1 MNLMNVSL
9 GQVWCYRSLPWLTIS
24 SHFGRLAEAEC
35 PRILVLVSVLFY
47 SLVFGCD
54 VSEANPDSLRAYTS
68 LAAFFRRRL
77 RPGCRPLAPGSRLVS
92 PADGT
97 VTFAGLHLGGSLQ
110 QVKGVHYSLPK
121 FLGRRDQ
128 DTSAASLLRHP
139 HTCLY
144 QVVIYL
150 HPGDYHRF
158 HSPVT
163 WRVRSRTRVEGEL
176 LSVAPPILRNIQ
188 GLFELNSRVVLE
200 GEWRWGYFSLTAV
213 GATNVGSINIEWETE
228 ETERVQG
235 GLQSK

>member
-1 MNLMNVSL
+1 M
-9 GQVWCYRSLPWLTIS
+9 YRSLPWLTLS
-24 SHFGRLAEAEC
+24 RHFGRLAEAEC
-35 PRILVLVSVLFY
+35 PRVLVVVSVLVY

-54 VSEANPDSLRAYTS
+54 VSEASPASLRAHPS

-77 RPGCRPLAPGSRLVS
+77 RPGCRPLSPRSRLVS

-97 VTFAGLHLGGSLQ
+97 VTFTGPYLGGSLQ

-121 FLGRRDQ
+121 FLGRSSY
-128 DTSAASLLRHP
+128 TCKESLLQNK
-139 HTCLY
+139 HTGLY

-163 WRVRSRTRVEGEL
+163 WHVHSRTRVWGEL

-200 GEWRWGYFSLTAV
+200 GEWRWGFFSLTAV
-213 GATNVGSINIEWETE
+213 GATNVGSIKIEWEPE
-228 ETERVQG
+228 ESCQGQG
-235 GLQSK
+235 GLRSQIY

>member
-1 MNLMNVSL
+1 MNIFSR
-9 GQVWCYRSLPWLTIS
+9 GQVWCYRSLPWLSIS
-24 SHFGRLAEAEC
+24 RHFGRLAEAEC
-35 PRILVLVSVLFY
+35 PRVLVLVSVLIY
-47 SLVFGCD
+47 SFVFGCD
-54 VSEANPDSLRAYTS
+54 VSEATPNSLRDYPS

-77 RPGCRPLAPGSRLVS
+77 RPGCRPLASGSRIVS

-121 FLGRRDQ
+121 FLGRVA
-128 DTSAASLLRHP
+128 DTSVDSLLQNKHSG
-139 HTCLY
+139 LY
-144 QVVIYL
+144 QMVIYL

-163 WRVRSRTRVEGEL
+163 WHVRSRTRVWGEL

-188 GLFELNSRVVLE
+188 GLFELNTRVVLE

-213 GATNVGSINIEWETE
+213 GATNVGSINIEFEPGE
-228 ETERVQG
+228 EDREQG